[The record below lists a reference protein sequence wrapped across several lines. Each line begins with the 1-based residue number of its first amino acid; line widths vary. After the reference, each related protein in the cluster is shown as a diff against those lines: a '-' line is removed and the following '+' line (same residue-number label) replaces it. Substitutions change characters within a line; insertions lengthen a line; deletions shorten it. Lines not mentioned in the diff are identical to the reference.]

1 MSEHDAFAERERAL
15 EDEYFRKKD
24 RELIARMREAAAA
37 EQERGELG
45 RETGL
50 TDPAMLQDLQEMG
63 FTPQTVVLLPLVPVI
78 ETAWAEGGVTK
89 AERGLVVKLARSRG
103 ITEDSPAD
111 AQLQA
116 WLDARPDAAVFTRAG
131 RLIAAMLAEGSDKTL
146 DMTAEDL
153 VAQCERI
160 AAISGSFLGLG
171 RVSPDEK
178 ALLSRIASELHAR
191 KR

>member
-24 RELIARMREAAAA
+24 RELIERLRAAAAA
-37 EQERGELG
+37 EQARGELG

-50 TDPAMLQDLQEMG
+50 TDPAMLQELQEMG
-63 FTPQTVVLLPLVPVI
+63 FTPQTVVLLPLVPVL
-78 ETAWAEGGVTK
+78 ETAWAEGGVTA
-89 AERGLVVKLARSRG
+89 AERALVVKLARSRG
-103 ITEDSPAD
+103 IDEGSPAD

-116 WLDARPDAAVFTRAG
+116 WLDERPDSTVFARAG
-131 RLIAAMLAEGSDKTL
+131 RLIAAMQVSGPGTTL
-146 DMTAEDL
+146 DMTADEL
-153 VAQCERI
+153 VAQCEQI
-160 AAISGSFLGLG
+160 ATISGGFLGMG

-178 ALLSRIASELHAR
+178 ALLARIASELKAR

>member
-24 RELIARMREAAAA
+24 RELIRKMQAASDA
-37 EQERGELG
+37 ERARGELG

-50 TDPAMLQDLQEMG
+50 SDPALLQDLQDMG

-78 ETAWAEGGVTK
+78 ETAWAEGGVTS

-103 ITEDSPAD
+103 IGQGSPAD

-116 WLDARPDAAVFTRAG
+116 WLDSRPDPVVFARAG
-131 RLIAAMLAEGSDKTL
+131 RLIAAMQAEGPQRTL
-146 DMTAEDL
+146 DMTADDL

-178 ALLSRIASELHAR
+178 ALLARIASELKAR
-191 KR
+191 RG

>member
-24 RELIARMREAAAA
+24 RELIAKMRAAAAA

-50 TDPAMLQDLQEMG
+50 NDPALLTELQEMG

-116 WLDARPDAAVFTRAG
+116 WLDARPDPKVFAHAG
-131 RLIAAMLAEGSDKTL
+131 RLIAAMQESGPGKTL
-146 DMTAEDL
+146 DMTADEL
-153 VAQCERI
+153 VAHCEEI
-160 AAISGSFLGLG
+160 ATISGNFLGLG
-171 RVSPDEK
+171 RVSPDEREI
-178 ALLSRIASELHAR
+178 LTRVASELKAR

>member
-24 RELIARMREAAAA
+24 RELIEKLRTAAAA
-37 EQERGELG
+37 EQARGELG

-50 TDPAMLQDLQEMG
+50 TDPAMLVDLQEMG
-63 FTPQTVVLLPLVPVI
+63 FTPQTVGLLPLVPVI

-103 ITEDSPAD
+103 IDEGSPAD
-111 AQLQA
+111 VQLQA
-116 WLDARPDAAVFTRAG
+116 WLDTRPDATVFARAG
-131 RLIAAMLAEGSDKTL
+131 RLIAAMQAAGPERTL
-146 DMTAEDL
+146 DMTADEL
-153 VAQCERI
+153 VAHCEEI
-160 AAISGSFLGLG
+160 ASISGSFLGLG

-178 ALLSRIASELHAR
+178 AILARIASELKAR